1 VIPALLL
8 SLVASAPAQY
18 YYEKNKVQTRDYNFK
33 TIATSH
39 FRIYY
44 YDGGEDI
51 AAYTARLAE
60 QFYELIS
67 GDLGIQQAD
76 LTPIIVY
83 NSPNEFAETNVLTDI
98 IEEGIGGFSELFKNR
113 VVIPFDGSYA
123 RFKKVLWHEITHIF
137 EFELFYQPR
146 LANILSLASE
156 YQIPQWVYEGFAEY
170 ASGGVELGDEIFMRD
185 LVINNRL
192 LSVDALS
199 DVYGYLS
206 YREGEA
212 IFRYVED
219 RYGRKKVFELMHEL
233 KSRRNVPDAFKE
245 TFGES
250 SKRFSEEFEDYLR
263 AKYWPQITRKGTFA
277 QIGRLLT
284 NHIADGSVYNTAPAI
299 SPSGTKIAFISD
311 RNEYSDIYVIS
322 AVDGK
327 VLKHLVSG
335 ERSAGFESV
344 HPYRGGISWSP
355 DETSVVL
362 AGKANGRDCLTIVA
376 YPSGKVLQRLSPDVS
391 GIYSPVFAPDGGS
404 IAFVGLKDGFSDIF
418 VCDLRSG
425 ELMRKTADI
434 YEDRDPSFSAGG
446 DTMLFV
452 SDRPDDTVWQ
462 PGSYAVF
469 LRTDSAAPTRLTP
482 RAGYLAYP
490 SFLPGGNKIAF
501 VTSDS
506 SYDLCVYELNPGQ
519 AENPASVKPARS
531 ETLITLK
538 SVLFS
543 SGETT
548 LRPEAYP
555 MLREA
560 VDLLKTN
567 LDILVEVRGHSDSV
581 GSDEHNLRLSTSR
594 ARAVMDFLVGAGGI
608 DPRRLTPRGYGSS
621 APIASNVAE
630 DGRALNRRVDFVVS
644 KGQRAGDGTSES
656 LPVERELPAR
666 QSGTVIRRTDFLGGV
681 YYPSFSRDG
690 DRLVLA
696 YYNNLGWDIASIK
709 DPLQTL
715 PERTE
720 SLLVA
725 AADTTTYHSVG
736 LDPSRVK
743 RYGFSLTPDYAVG
756 MASYATGAGLSGT
769 LDLALSDA
777 LGNHRFYLSTNLI
790 GDILNS
796 DFSLSYWYLRSRIDY
811 GVGLFQQFS
820 NLYYFGTDFFYPDS
834 VLALR
839 DLGVSGLAAYPLNKY
854 ARFEF
859 SPTVAAREGAL
870 YVHDPENHQ
879 YPRDRPSQWYPLFQ
893 LDGAYVFDNSYWGAM
908 TAPERGTRFR
918 AEAYGTVFSP
928 WKYATGYVDFR
939 NYLKLAKR
947 YIWANRVVGIASF
960 GPDAEQFSLGGEWVR
975 GYDYGEFAD
984 APSTRMAL
992 LSSELRFPFVDRL
1005 KIAFPLPL
1013 DITDVRGVAFFDA
1026 GLATDRWPQI
1036 VKNGRWQDL
1045 KMGVGAGMRFQI
1057 SYFLLKLDWGWPLS
1071 VLSIPDPV
1079 SGKERTRT
1087 GIWQFS
1093 LGTDF

>member
-1 VIPALLL
+1 MSRRIRVQGFLPLPGASMAIGAALLL
-8 SLVASAPAQY
+8 SLVAPCSAQY
-18 YYEKNKVQTRDYNFK
+18 YYEKNKVQTRDYSFK
-33 TIATSH
+33 TVSTTH

-44 YDGGEDI
+44 YEGGEEL
-51 AAYTARLAE
+51 AAYAAEIAE
-60 QFYELIS
+60 QYYESIS
-67 GDLGIQQAD
+67 ADLGIQQAD
-76 LTPIIVY
+76 FTPIILY

-98 IEEGIGGFSELFKNR
+98 IEEGVGGFSELFKNR
-113 VVIPFDGSYA
+113 VVVPFDGSYA
-123 RFKKVLWHEITHIF
+123 RFKKVLCHEITHIF
-137 EFELFYQPR
+137 QFELFYEPK
-146 LANILSLASE
+146 LANLLSLASE
-156 YQIPQWVYEGFAEY
+156 YQIPQWVYEGHAEY
-170 ASGGVELGDEIFMRD
+170 ASGGVELGNEIFMRD

-192 LSVDALS
+192 LSIDALS

-212 IFRYVED
+212 IFRYIED
-219 RYGRKKVFELMHEL
+219 RYGRKKVSELMHEL
-233 KSRRNVPDAFKE
+233 KTRRNVPDALKE

-250 SKRFSEEFEDYLR
+250 SKRFSDEFADYLR
-263 AKYWPQITRKGTFA
+263 RKYWPQITRKGAFA
-277 QIGRLLT
+277 EIGRLLT
-284 NHIADGSVYNTAPAI
+284 DHVADGSVYNTAPAI

-335 ERSAGFESV
+335 ERSGGFESV
-344 HPYRGGISWSP
+344 HPYRGGLSWSP

-376 YPSGKVLQRLSPDVS
+376 YPSGKVLRRLSPDVS
-391 GIYSPVFAPDGGS
+391 GIYSPVFAPDGKR

-418 VCDLRSG
+418 EYDLTNG
-425 ELMRKTADI
+425 ELARKTADI
-434 YEDRDPSFSAGG
+434 YEDRDPSFSATG

-469 LRTDSAAPTRLTP
+469 LRTDSAAPARITP

-506 SYDLCVYELNPGQ
+506 SYDMYVYSLDENCVIQ
-519 AENPASVKPARS
+519 R
-531 ETLITLK
+531 
-538 SVLFS
+538 
-543 SGETT
+543 
-548 LRPEAYP
+548 
-555 MLREA
+555 
-560 VDLLKTN
+560 TN
-567 LDILVEVRGHSDSV
+567 
-581 GSDEHNLRLSTSR
+581 
-594 ARAVMDFLVGAGGI
+594 
-608 DPRRLTPRGYGSS
+608 
-621 APIASNVAE
+621 
-630 DGRALNRRVDFVVS
+630 
-644 KGQRAGDGTSES
+644 
-656 LPVERELPAR
+656 
-666 QSGTVIRRTDFLGGV
+666 FLGGV
-681 YYPSFSRDG
+681 YYPTFSRDG

-696 YYNNLGWDIASIK
+696 YYNNLGWDIGYVK
-709 DPLQTL
+709 DPLQNL
-715 PERTE
+715 PQRTE

-725 AADTTTYHSVG
+725 ATDTATYRETG
-736 LDPSRVK
+736 LDPARIK
-743 RYGFSLTPDYAVG
+743 RYGFNLTPDYAVG
-756 MASYATGAGLSGT
+756 MASYATGTGLSGT

-796 DFSLSYWYLRSRIDY
+796 DFSLSYWYLPNRVDY

-859 SPTVAAREGAL
+859 SPTAAARQGAL
-870 YVHDPENHQ
+870 YIHDPENPNDE
-879 YPRDRPSQWYPLFQ
+879 YPLARPAQWYPLFQ
-893 LDGAYVFDNSYWGAM
+893 LDGAYVFDNSYWGTM

-918 AEAYGTVFSP
+918 AEAYGTVLSP

-939 NYLKLAKR
+939 NYLKLARR
-947 YIWANRVVGIASF
+947 YVWANRLVGIASF

-984 APSTRMAL
+984 APATRMAL

-1013 DITDVRGVAFFDA
+1013 DITDIRGVAFFDA
-1026 GLATDRWPQI
+1026 GLATSHWPQI
-1036 VKNGRWQDL
+1036 VRAGRWQDL

-1071 VLSIPDPV
+1071 VLSV
-1079 SGKERTRT
+1079 NSAGQERTRT